1 MTQQWVSSPYQSTEP
16 PNFGSYNLLGTTL
29 KTGVKRDSAANIA
42 IRTVIPARLVPMIAN
57 LSVGMSMKLVS
68 MHVLVATDRT
78 VVAMETGAA
87 ENQIRS

>member
-1 MTQQWVSSPYQSTEP
+1 MSYSTECLA
-16 PNFGSYNLLGTTL
+16 FSSKL
-29 KTGVKRDSAANIA
+29 VFKRDSAVTIP
-42 IRTVIPARLVPMIAN
+42 ILTVIPTRLVPMIAN